1 MVGVGRDKQFDD
13 HVDLIHA
20 YVERLLIDHGM
31 LCFIYA
37 TSYLIWFSLVL
48 DNAWNRLEEPENEI
62 WLRKWIPLRP
72 KPENIPIT
80 TEIDTLLKTVIEN
93 WGRIKELLS
102 PEEAVLRYNRLL
114 GLQTN
119 QLEGLFRL
127 HDNVS
132 SSARLPST
140 NST

>member
-1 MVGVGRDKQFDD
+1 LVGVGCDKQFDD
-13 HVDLIHA
+13 HVDLIRT

-37 TSYLIWFSLVL
+37 TSSLSWFSLVL
-48 DNAWNRLEEPENEI
+48 DNAWNRLEDPENEI

-72 KPENIPIT
+72 MPENIPIT
-80 TEIDTLLKTVIEN
+80 TEIDTLIKTVIQN

-102 PEEAVLRYNRLL
+102 PEEAVRRYNRLL
-114 GLQTN
+114 SIQTN

-127 HDNVS
+127 HGNVS
-132 SSARLPST
+132 SSVR
-140 NST
+140 